1 MDHRFYS
8 FLAIVINGI
17 LFISCEKTEEKY
29 LSIAVSSNA
38 QFVVKAL
45 VEEFEITEDVN
56 IEIISS
62 SSGKL
67 AAQILQGAPYDIFIS
82 ADRYYPDFI
91 YGKYANCLPP
101 KNYAKGSLILWSTVL
116 SEKISLEQLKSESI
130 ENIAIANPQ
139 LAPYGKATVEFLQ
152 AINQYETLKSKLV
165 IGENISQTALF
176 IQSGAVQAGFTA
188 RSLMYGSS
196 FKNESNYLEI
206 DTSLHSPIVQAF
218 IVLKPDTISN
228 RFANF
233 ILSNDGRKILSEFGY
248 FRP

>member
-1 MDHRFYS
+1 MKYPLYF
-8 FLAIVINGI
+8 FLFIVI
-17 LFISCEKTEEKY
+17 LSLTFISCEKPERKH

-45 VEEFEITEDVN
+45 VEEFEEIEDVN
-56 IEIISS
+56 VELISS

-101 KNYAKGSLILWSTVL
+101 KNYAKGSLILCSTAL

-130 ENIAIANPQ
+130 KNIAIANPQ

-152 AINQYETLKSKLV
+152 AINQYETLKSKLI
-165 IGENISQTALF
+165 IGENISQTAMY
-176 IQSGAVQAGFTA
+176 IQNGAVQAGFTA
-188 RSLMYGSS
+188 RSLMYSLP
-196 FKNESNYLEI
+196 FKNESNYIEI

-218 IVLKPDTISN
+218 VVLNPDTISN

-233 ILSNDGRKILSEFGY
+233 ILSNHGRKILSEFGY